1 MLSYRLAELC
11 LTSLPLAVS
20 IPLKTWED
28 HGWEGEEERS
38 LVDVTM
44 VGKGVHTMPQTRVVH
59 TYTHTIGIL
68 LTWQGAKSRGYF
80 LEMYL
85 QGAKRSKEVCRI
97 KDCQNSMS

>member
-1 MLSYRLAELC
+1 MKIKQAYGQDIRL
-11 LTSLPLAVS
+11 
-20 IPLKTWED
+20 
-28 HGWEGEEERS
+28 GQYGRS

-44 VGKGVHTMPQTRVVH
+44 VGKGVHTMPQTRDH
-59 TYTHTIGIL
+59 MYIHTHTIGIL

-97 KDCQNSMS
+97 VRTQCHSRAEIPLCCRVRGTGG